1 MSQTRLVILILVL
14 GMIFS
19 TALRIV
25 ATAGKKTLD
34 HDEGISYLSATGHQG
49 DYSRIDKHRPFGT
62 WVEASEWKKFIRIEK
77 LFCFRQ
83 IGSDLAHHDIHPP
96 LYFWLLHVWSILF
109 GIHLWTGPSLN
120 ILISII
126 SIPLLYFLANR
137 ILKNSIEAS
146 VVTFVWALSPTV
158 MLISCQARQYDLL
171 AFWTILLVFQIIR
184 CADTARNFQ
193 SREFVFLS
201 ISTAAGALTHYN
213 FSIIILGCSL
223 LLVVKLVKINKRRLT
238 AGLVSMASGLI
249 LFFLIHPHFI
259 NSIKIQA
266 AQAQAFRYAEI
277 IPRLKAIVLTF
288 GTFFWHGMPFIY
300 KYSPSIMYRY
310 VYPLLMISLLVG
322 LSVIYFKKR
331 PDMADHFRKTDFTG
345 YYVLYF
351 FLWIAGV
358 IVISYISFFS
368 PLHAMGPRYLVMAW
382 PFFAF
387 LPVLII
393 RFFGRFKVILFISL
407 CFLQTL
413 FGSMDMLYLNS
424 PESKKLDQIALLES
438 SDMVLV
444 DNVRRGV
451 LPGIF
456 WHIPDDKLMFAAD
469 QHHLLDHSEI
479 WQTKLGPKSAYV
491 SVLLYGN
498 SMQQQQEILDLIR
511 QDHRTIPVSG
521 GIWGLGNM
529 FKIEEIIPGESSSGY
544 QGHFSRV
551 DSSNFAR
558 SPVRFFLSNR
568 LM

>member
-62 WVEASEWKKFIRIEK
+62 WVTASEWKRFIRIEK
-77 LFCFRQ
+77 KFCFKQ
-83 IGSDLAHHDIHPP
+83 IGTDLARHDIHPP
-96 LYFWLLHVWSILF
+96 MYFWLLHLWSILF

-120 ILISII
+120 IVISVIA
-126 SIPLLYFLANR
+126 IPLLYCLANR

-146 VVTFVWALSPTV
+146 AVAFIWALSPTV
-158 MLISCQARQYDLL
+158 MQVSCQARQYDLL
-171 AFWTILLVFQIIR
+171 AFFTILLVLQIIR
-184 CADTARNFQ
+184 FAETTGNFR
-193 SREFVFLS
+193 SRDFIVLS
-201 ISTAAGALTHYN
+201 ISTAAGLLTHYN
-213 FSIIILGCSL
+213 FAIVIFGCSL
-223 LLVVKLVKINKRRLT
+223 FLIGRLIKINRRRPA
-238 AGLVSMASGLI
+238 AGLVSMATGLI

-300 KYSPSIMYRY
+300 KYSPAIMYKY
-310 VYPLLMISLLVG
+310 VYPMLMISLLVG

-351 FLWIAGV
+351 LLWTAGITVLSYLCFL
-358 IVISYISFFS
+358 S
-368 PLHAMGPRYLVMAW
+368 PMHAMAPRYLVMAW

-387 LPVLII
+387 LPVLFI

-424 PESKKLDQIALLES
+424 PEGKKLDQIALLGS

-456 WHIPDDKLMFAAD
+456 WHIPDGKLMFAAD
-469 QHHLLDHSEI
+469 QSHLLDDPEI

-511 QDHRTIPVSG
+511 QDHRTVPVLG
-521 GIWGLGNM
+521 GVWGLGNV
-529 FKIEEIIPGESSSGY
+529 FRIDLKIRGESSAGSQRY
-544 QGHFSRV
+544 FSRV
-551 DSSNFAR
+551 DSRSLAR
-558 SPVRFFLSNR
+558 APVRFFLSNR